1 MYEPRVSLGK
11 QSSINF
17 KHALIARKALG
28 IQLNLF
34 GASIYR
40 LGNDNHRRNYM
51 KEIEKYNV
59 IGGFCLTEVGRYP

>member
-1 MYEPRVSLGK
+1 LHV
-11 QSSINF
+11 I
-17 KHALIARKALG
+17 ALG

-40 LGNDNHRRNYM
+40 LGNESHRRNYM

-59 IGGFCLTEVGRYP
+59 IGGFCLTEVGTYLSPMHRTWLLVK